1 MADIKIRVYERM
13 SKVPAGYVP
22 KLHKLTLHN
31 GLMKARSIRQRETD
45 APGIVTVAF
54 KGRTI
59 VGWNMVDK
67 HKKVEQFVN
76 PKHRGKGIGAKL
88 LLTTTATAGLPLTKN
103 TVYDY
108 MPQALKVLKR
118 AKEMKV

>member
-1 MADIKIRVYERM
+1 M

-22 KLHKLTLHN
+22 KLHKLTLPN
-31 GLMKARSIRQRETD
+31 GLMKARSIRQRLVN
-45 APGIVTVAF
+45 APGIVSVAF
-54 KGRTI
+54 LGRTI

-76 PKHRGKGIGAKL
+76 PKHRGKGIGSKL
-88 LLTTTATAGLPLTKN
+88 LLTTTDVAGLPLNKN

-108 MPQALKVLKR
+108 MPAALKVLKR
-118 AKEMKV
+118 ARGMKG